1 MTGAHG
7 GGNLEVNTVTPSQVP
22 CCCWANSANW
32 VTRGLINSVLLLGCL
47 GWVLG
52 GEAKLAVMLLGFAT
66 GVTVNE
72 QEQERVEAFIV
83 HRRFWK
89 CC

>member
-1 MTGAHG
+1 M
-7 GGNLEVNTVTPSQVP
+7 
-22 CCCWANSANW
+22 
-32 VTRGLINSVLLLGCL
+32 INSVLLLGCL

-52 GEAKLAVMLLGFAT
+52 GEAKLAVLLLGFAT